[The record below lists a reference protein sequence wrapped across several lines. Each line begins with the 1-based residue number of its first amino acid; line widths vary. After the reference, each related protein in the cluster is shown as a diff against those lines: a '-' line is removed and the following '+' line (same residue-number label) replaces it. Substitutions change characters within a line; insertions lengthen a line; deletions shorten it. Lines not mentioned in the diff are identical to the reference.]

1 MRKEHIKPTLVLGL
15 ICLVAALVLSAVN
28 LWTAP
33 IIEAAQNAAAEEA
46 FRVVLP
52 DGKNFKKLTLNDKY
66 PSVITA
72 AYEADGG
79 YVFQATVTGKSSGLI
94 VLCGVSTDG
103 KIVGTKVIA
112 DQETDDYD
120 KNVFPLVEGTDG
132 KYRDMTIDSF
142 EAFMVSGATLTSRA
156 YGNAVKAVLQ
166 AYVVASGGTVDY
178 RTPEQIK
185 CCEALGVD
193 NATFTKWFATEVVE
207 GVDAVYIA
215 DGGEGRVFVIGDT
228 YIGVNADGEITNP
241 DGVDTALIEAANA
254 TVAGATLTEVAK
266 PAGTKSTITKIYE
279 TSGGGYVFEASTSGY
294 EHSYAPILLKVS
306 ISADG
311 KIIDCVTL
319 SHNESKGFGDK
330 CATED
335 YYDSWRG
342 TGADEVDTSG
352 VISGATQTTKGYQR
366 AIKAAFEA
374 FALLTEGGND

>member
-1 MRKEHIKPTLVLGL
+1 MRKEHIKPTLVLGI

-28 LWTAP
+28 LVTAP
-33 IIEAAQNAAAEEA
+33 IIEAAQKAATEKAL
-46 FRVVLP
+46 RVVLP
-52 DGKNFKKLTLNDKY
+52 DGKNFEEMTLNGDY
-66 PSVITA
+66 PTVITA
-72 AYEADGG
+72 AYKADGG

-132 KYRDMTIDSF
+132 KYRDMTLDSF
-142 EAFMVSGATLTSRA
+142 APYLVSKATLTSQA
-156 YGNAVKAVLQ
+156 YGEAVKAALQ
-166 AYVVASGGTVDY
+166 SYVVATGGKVDY

-193 NATFTKWFATEVVE
+193 NATFTKWFATEVIE

-228 YIGVNADGEITNP
+228 YVGVNADGEITNP

-266 PAGTKSTITKIYE
+266 PADTKAVITKIYK
-279 TSGGGYVFEASTSGY
+279 TSSGNYVFEASTSGY
-294 EHSYAPILLKVS
+294 KHSYAPILLKVS

-319 SHNESKGFGDK
+319 SHNESKGYGDK

-374 FALLTEGGND
+374 FAKLTEGGNN

>member
-1 MRKEHIKPTLVLGL
+1 MRKEHIKPTLVLGI

-28 LWTAP
+28 LVTGP
-33 IIEAAQNAAAEEA
+33 IIEAAQKADTEKAL
-46 FRVVLP
+46 RVVLP
-52 DGKNFKKLTLNDKY
+52 DGKNFEEMTLNGDY
-66 PSVITA
+66 PTDITA
-72 AYEADGG
+72 AYKADGG

-132 KYRDMTIDSF
+132 KYRDMTLDSF
-142 EAFMVSGATLTSRA
+142 EAFIVSGATLTSRA
-156 YGNAVKAVLQ
+156 YGNAVKAALQ
-166 AYVVASGGTVDY
+166 AYKVATGGKVDY

-185 CCEALGVD
+185 CCEALGND
-193 NATFTKWFATEVVE
+193 DAIFTKWFATEVIE

-228 YIGVNADGEITNP
+228 YVGVNADGEITNP

-266 PAGTKSTITKIYE
+266 PADTKAVITKIYK
-279 TSGGGYVFEASTSGY
+279 TSSGNYVFEASTSGY
-294 EHSYAPILLKVS
+294 EHSYTPLVLKVS

-311 KIIDCVTL
+311 KIIDCLTI
-319 SHNESKGFGDK
+319 SHNETPGFGDK
-330 CATED
+330 CATEE
-335 YYDSWRG
+335 YYESWRG

-374 FALLTEGGND
+374 FAKLTEGGNN